1 MSKSISD
8 YENFRLRLAEWYRVA
23 VRFNLLESKCMPY
36 GYTMKVGE
44 IFEYLSTNIHS
55 YDEYKNFPFPDRWL
69 DGTINTLTAW
79 IVRNFQTLV
88 QNDRYYTIHGANLG
102 LWTIEETLN
111 YIEDAK
117 VHHMEVIVSNG
128 ELLYHEKC
136 DTRVMNDFKIL
147 V

>member
-8 YENFRLRLAEWYRVA
+8 YEKFRLRLVDGYRMA

-36 GYTMKVGE
+36 GYTMKIGE
-44 IFEYLSTNIHS
+44 IFDYLSLSIHS
-55 YDEYKNFPFPDRWL
+55 YADYKNFPFPDRWL
-69 DGTINTLTAW
+69 DGTINTMTAW
-79 IVRNFQTLV
+79 ITRSYPTLKP
-88 QNDRYYTIHGANLG
+88 NDRYYSIHGANLG

-128 ELLYHEKC
+128 ELLYHENV
-136 DTRVMNDFKIL
+136 TL
-147 V
+147 LS